1 MNIVC
6 LAMENSSQLVL
17 SYEFMTN
24 RSQAKFYVIVLKLEE
39 SGKVFGGGCCLLV
52 RYDFTCSLGWLQ
64 TLYFCA
70 STSAR
75 YSCKQSVSI
84 FKAFGYVFTECKL
97 RCIEVS

>member
-39 SGKVFGGGCCLLV
+39 SGKVFGGGGVVC
-52 RYDFTCSLGWLQ
+52 W
-64 TLYFCA
+64 
-70 STSAR
+70 
-75 YSCKQSVSI
+75 
-84 FKAFGYVFTECKL
+84 
-97 RCIEVS
+97 